1 MYLRQYLFIYV
12 RTSNTDMV
20 TQKYLGSYKQIMNT
34 MKLVSRNVKHEQWLL
49 LYASI
54 FQMDK
59 IESQYYN

>member
-34 MKLVSRNVKHEQWLL
+34 MQLVSRNVKHEQ
-49 LYASI
+49 
-54 FQMDK
+54 
-59 IESQYYN
+59 